1 MTQLT
6 VKDHNRNAA
15 GLTYIYPVISRR
27 SGGLSI
33 GINFNTNN
41 ACNWHCVYCQVPNLS
56 LGAAP
61 ELDFELLETELK
73 FFLQDV
79 LHGDFYDRFEM
90 EPELRV
96 IKDIAISGNGEPTSV
111 KDFAKAIEL
120 IIRVTEQA
128 KIPDPFQYVLIT
140 NGSLIH
146 HSDVQDGLKLF
157 NQYNGQVWFKL
168 DSATDKGRDLT
179 NHSALSLQKHTEN
192 LLISARLCSTWV
204 QTCMLQFESGQGLV
218 NATEQEAYLALLQ
231 QVSQQVNLQ
240 GVMLYSLAR
249 ESLQPEANMITSVT
263 EQQLNDFAQRVRQLG
278 LTVKASL

>member
-6 VKDHNRNAA
+6 VKDHNRNVA

-27 SGGLSI
+27 SGGLSL

-41 ACNWHCVYCQVPNLS
+41 ACNWRCVYCQVPNLS

-61 ELDFELLETELK
+61 ELDFELLETELT

-111 KDFAKAIEL
+111 KGFAKVIEL

-128 KIPDPFQYVLIT
+128 KIPGPFQYVLIT

-146 HSDVQDGLKLF
+146 HRDVQDGLKLF
-157 NQYNGQVWFKL
+157 HQYNGQVWFKL

-192 LLISARLCSTWV
+192 LLMSARLCSTWV

-231 QVSQQVNLQ
+231 QVTQQVSLK

-263 EQQLNDFAQRVRQLG
+263 EQQLNDFAQRIRQLG

>member
-41 ACNWHCVYCQVPNLS
+41 ACNWRCVYCQVPNLS
-56 LGAAP
+56 LGTAS
-61 ELDFELLETELK
+61 ELDFELLETELR

-111 KDFAKAIEL
+111 KGFAKAIEL
-120 IIRVTEQA
+120 IIRITEQA

-140 NGSLIH
+140 NGSLLH
-146 HSDVQDGLKLF
+146 HSDVQDGLTLF

-168 DSATDKGRDLT
+168 DSATEAGRDIT
-179 NHSALSLQKHTEN
+179 NHAAISLQKHTEN

-204 QTCMLQFESGQGLV
+204 QTCMLQINSGQGLV

-231 QVSQQVNLQ
+231 QVSQKVSLQ

-263 EQQLNDFAQRVRQLG
+263 KQQLNDFALRIRQLG

>member
-1 MTQLT
+1 MTELT
-6 VKDHNRNAA
+6 VKNHNRNAA

-41 ACNWHCVYCQVPNLS
+41 ACNWRCVYCQVPNLD

-61 ELDFELLETELK
+61 ELDFELLETELT

-79 LHGDFYDRFEM
+79 LHGDFYNRFAM
-90 EPELRV
+90 DPELRI

-111 KDFAKAIEL
+111 KGFAKAIEL
-120 IIRVTEQA
+120 IIRVTKQA

-168 DSATDKGRDLT
+168 DSATDEGRNLI

-192 LLISARLCSTWV
+192 LLISARLCSTWL
-204 QTCMLQFESGQGLV
+204 QTCMLQLKLGPSLV
-218 NATEQEAYLALLQ
+218 NMTEQEAYLALLQ
-231 QVSQQVNLQ
+231 RVSEKVTLQ

-249 ESLQPEANMITSVT
+249 ESLQPEANMIASVT
-263 EQQLNDFAQRVRQLG
+263 EKQLNDFAGRIRQLG
-278 LTVKASL
+278 LKVKVSL